1 MRASPPPR
9 VDHPPAGEYKQDV
22 DDEAIRATLE
32 ELRSELQRRSVRN
45 PSSARSSSMRVT
57 TGSNLEDVERA
68 IRMLDRG
75 TYGICE
81 TCGEPIA
88 PERLEAYPA
97 SRYCLADQR

>member
-1 MRASPPPR
+1 
-9 VDHPPAGEYKQDV
+9 
-22 DDEAIRATLE
+22 
-32 ELRSELQRRSVRN
+32 
-45 PSSARSSSMRVT
+45 MRVT